1 MSSFPRLTRFGWKL
15 ALVLGGGTVFALDG
29 CDPTVKDTVL
39 GGLQDASTTLADTLI
54 QAFFTKLQTDGQ
66 TTSTSTTTTLLQTA
80 HDLIRMLA

>member
-1 MSSFPRLTRFGWKL
+1 MSSLPRLTRFGWKL
-15 ALVLGGGTVFALDG
+15 ALVLGSGTVFALDG
-29 CDPTVKDTVL
+29 CDPTVKSTVL

-66 TTSTSTTTTLLQTA
+66 TTTTGTTTPLLQPA

>member
-15 ALVLGGGTVFALDG
+15 ALVLGGGAVFALDG